1 MNEQSRIDRAS
12 FGQAGRLKIHVA
24 LFAVWP
30 VFSAAYDPAH
40 KNLAPLVSL
49 VDSRE
54 IDLIE
59 PASNAGIG

>member
-1 MNEQSRIDRAS
+1 MQQRQALSSHASRS
-12 FGQAGRLKIHVA
+12 RL
-24 LFAVWP
+24 
-30 VFSAAYDPAH
+30 S